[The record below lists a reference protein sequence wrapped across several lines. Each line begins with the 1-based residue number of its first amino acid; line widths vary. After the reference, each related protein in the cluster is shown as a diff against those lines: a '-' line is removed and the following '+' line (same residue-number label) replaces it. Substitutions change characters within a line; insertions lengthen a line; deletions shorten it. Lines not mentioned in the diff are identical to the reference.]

1 LYGGIPWELFSI
13 STLSVGFDLSN
24 NKLTG
29 DIPFEIGGLINLN
42 SLSLSN
48 NLTGDITLSV
58 AAVTM
63 PCVAVIIL
71 KKRRKGKQ
79 LTNQSLK
86 KLKNFLTA
94 HKNTLASYS
103 YRS

>member
-1 LYGGIPWELFSI
+1 VPSFGV
-13 STLSVGFDLSN
+13 T
-24 NKLTG
+24 
-29 DIPFEIGGLINLN
+29 PFRPQRKKHAYILAVLV
-42 SLSLSN
+42 SLA
-48 NLTGDITLSV
+48 SV

>member
-1 LYGGIPWELFSI
+1 MFWFHLLVHAYILAV
-13 STLSVGFDLSN
+13 LV
-24 NKLTG
+24 
-29 DIPFEIGGLINLN
+29 
-42 SLSLSN
+42 SLA
-48 NLTGDITLSV
+48 SV

-103 YRS
+103 YIS